1 MPKQGDP
8 IPLTAQL
15 ALGETDRFVRA
26 ILRDQNGIGVLG
38 SPVVLTHVGE
48 GTHKDMSVSMPGTRF
63 VTASYKSFLDAG
75 LSISDDSYMEEME
88 RFDLEQAIPPAGT
101 VILSPVNLTGRLRAD
116 QLSATMGSDSLKGSM
131 PAAELTGTIEE
142 DSVSAEAADNEL
154 SAAMSQNRL
163 TERTECAED

>member
-8 IPLTAQL
+8 IPITVQL
-15 ALGETDRFVRA
+15 ALGETDRFIRA
-26 ILRDQNGIGVLG
+26 VLRDQNGIGILG

-48 GTHKDMSVSMPGTRF
+48 GTYKDMSVSMPGTRF
-63 VTASYKSFLDAG
+63 VTASYKSFLDSG
-75 LSISDDSYMEEME
+75 LSISDDSFMEME

-101 VILSPVNLTGRLRAD
+101 VILSPVNLTGRMRAD
-116 QLSATMGSDSLKGSM
+116 QLSATMGSDQLKGSM
-131 PAAELTGTIEE
+131 PTAELTGTIEE

-163 TERTECAED
+163 TETTECAED